1 MPDLFFIFIRQFYF
15 KKKMFKNYFYLNRA
29 VTELNSILPGVKIS
43 EIFTQEK
50 NRLYFSIG
58 NSEFPERHL
67 IISTD
72 QNIPYFQIKNEHFKA
87 KKNAVNFFNEFL
99 PDKIEKVEISENDRI
114 IKFILTSS
122 EIYFV
127 IRGKDTNIIIID
139 SDNTFKSFKKIS
151 TDEEKLILEL
161 KQTILT
167 SNAVVPDFE
176 ELNGIHDINSIRKI
190 YPRVSKDILNE
201 AQIRTP
207 IESIIELSNNLS
219 KVILEIF
226 TENIAVFYNEAEN
239 KTYFQPITFYA
250 AKEQKNFEKADS
262 YLNGINKY
270 ISLKHKNESIS
281 KTKEEISKH
290 IEKELF
296 KLSNKL
302 NNLQKRIEDGS
313 KEEIYKN
320 YANLLL
326 TNINLL
332 TEKKDDIV
340 VTDYLTNEEV
350 KIKLNTKITPKQNVD
365 WYFEKSRDEKINY
378 KKSIELYDSSKNL
391 YEYFLKIKS
400 DFQNASGLDELN
412 SIKTKLKIKPE
423 KQHGKKMEEQIKFKH
438 YLVEGQYHVYVGRD
452 SKSNDLLST
461 KFAKQNDYWF
471 HARGLPGSHVVLRVE
486 NTKEVIPKNVIKD
499 VASLAAYHSKAKT
512 AGTAPVAYTF
522 AKFVYKKKGME
533 PGQVIVQKEK
543 VILVK
548 PEIPKSCEMLEE

>member
-1 MPDLFFIFIRQFYF
+1 
-15 KKKMFKNYFYLNRA
+15 MFKNYFYLNRA
-29 VTELNSILPGVKIS
+29 VYELNSILPGAKIS

-58 NSEFPERHL
+58 DTEFPERHL

-72 QNIPYFQIKNEHFKA
+72 QNIPYFQIKTEHFKA
-87 KKNAVNFFNEFL
+87 KKNSVNFFNEFL
-99 PDKIEKVEISENDRI
+99 PDKFEKVEISEKDRI
-114 IKFILTSS
+114 IKFTLTSS
-122 EIYFV
+122 EFYFI
-127 IRGKDTNIIIID
+127 IRGKDTNVIFLD
-139 SDNTFKSFKKIS
+139 SNKFLKSFKKIS
-151 TDEEKLILEL
+151 TEEEKLILEL
-161 KQTILT
+161 MESNFTA
-167 SNAVVPDFE
+167 NAVIPDFE
-176 ELNGIHDINSIRKI
+176 ELNGIQEIDSIRKI
-190 YPRVSKDILNE
+190 FPRVSKDILNE
-201 AQIRTP
+201 AQSRTSN
-207 IESIIELSNNLS
+207 ESFEELRNNLS

-226 TENIAVFYNEAEN
+226 TENIAVFYNEIEN
-239 KTYFQPITFYA
+239 KTYFQPVTFHA
-250 AKEQKNFEKADS
+250 AKEKINFEKADS

-270 ISLKHKNESIS
+270 ISLKYKYDSLS
-281 KTKEEISKH
+281 KIKDEISKH
-290 IEKELF
+290 IEKELYKF
-296 KLSNKL
+296 SNKL

-326 TNINLL
+326 ANINLL
-332 TEKKDDIV
+332 TEKKDDII
-340 VTDYLTNEEV
+340 VTDYLSGEEV
-350 KIKLNTKITPKQNVD
+350 KIKLNTKINPKQNVD
-365 WYFEKSRDEKINY
+365 WYFEKSRDEKLNY
-378 KKSIELYDSSKNL
+378 EKSIELYDSSKTM
-391 YEYFLKIKS
+391 YEQLLKIKS
-400 DFQNASGLDELN
+400 DFVNASGLDELN
-412 SIKTKLKIKPE
+412 SIKAKLKIKPG
-423 KQHGKKMEEQIKFKH
+423 KQHGKKMEDQIKFKH
-438 YLVEGQYHVYVGRD
+438 YLVDGQYHVYVGRD

-486 NTKEVIPKNVIKD
+486 NTKEVVPKSVIKD